1 MAVVALD
8 SSRLELLEDVRC
20 ARERVEQLE
29 FALGSRIVIEQAK
42 GVLRERLDLPV
53 EDAVELLRYAAR
65 SFGLN
70 IHDLAARV
78 VAEPTTPAPIVVALA
93 RQSRWRAALSRERA
107 EGQRQRLEELRAA
120 VNAQNERLVAAL
132 GANGGASAGLLAT
145 DTRTPRRRSLP
156 DPIGL
161 TPSQPD

>member
-29 FALGSRIVIEQAK
+29 FALGSRIVIEQAF
-42 GVLRERLDLPV
+42 
-53 EDAVELLRYAAR
+53 ELLRYAAR